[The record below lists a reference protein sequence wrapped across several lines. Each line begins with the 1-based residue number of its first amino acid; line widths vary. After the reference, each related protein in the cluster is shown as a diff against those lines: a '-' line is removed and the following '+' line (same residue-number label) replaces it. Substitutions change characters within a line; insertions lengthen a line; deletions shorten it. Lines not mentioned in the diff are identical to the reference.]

1 MNSLVIE
8 FQKQITDNSV
18 EVSDLIRSCLIIA
31 TKLKNKD
38 IKEWLNK
45 ELYGYEID
53 DEIPQYRLVPM
64 SVKFF
69 NPHYGW
75 CPYIINN
82 SKFNKVLSEMPLRQK
97 ISELY
102 EMSKSNNS
110 LLFDTPFSVK
120 KELLKEIPFESD
132 INYECNPI
140 YIKGI
145 IDTIKS
151 KMLEWILSL
160 EENDIV
166 DTNYI
171 FNKDQ
176 ILKSKEISSTII
188 NNFYGDKNKIDLK
201 QEIAGD

>member
-102 EMSKSNNS
+102 EMSRSNNS
-110 LLFDTPFSVK
+110 LLFDTPFSIK

-132 INYECNPI
+132 INYACNPI

>member
-132 INYECNPI
+132 INYACNPI

>member
-110 LLFDTPFSVK
+110 LLFDTPFSDK
-120 KELLKEIPFESD
+120 KKLLKEIPFESD
-132 INYECNPI
+132 INYACNPI

>member
-132 INYECNPI
+132 INYVCNPI